1 MIEHTVTFNLKHS
14 PGSQEEQQ
22 FFDAANELAEIPGVI
37 DFAIRRQVSEK
48 HSHAFG
54 ITMFFASD
62 DEYQAYNSH
71 PLHTAFVENRWKKEV
86 TDFQEADFVRLDLS

>member
-1 MIEHTVTFNLKHS
+1 MIEHTVTFNLKHP
-14 PGSQEEQQ
+14 PGSEEEHH

-54 ITMFFASD
+54 ITMFFQTKDA
-62 DEYQAYNSH
+62 YQAYNVH
-71 PLHTAFVENRWKKEV
+71 PLHTAFVENRWMKEV
-86 TDFQEADFVRLDLS
+86 AEFQEADFVRLDLS